1 MDVAQVLGTFSLR
14 DFLTSVF
21 VLLFCIKQA
30 GELLGWFL
38 AKTGIET
45 KTFRK
50 IKNDAIKLE
59 KHDTMLNKIWEKID
73 GLDKKFDDMSKE
85 LKETKRESDDRR
97 MAQIRREIL
106 EFANRIKEDQPDKE
120 MCDEIF
126 ELHDEYEAL
135 LVRWGNH
142 NGRTTR
148 AMREI
153 EEYYQQL

>member
-1 MDVAQVLGTFSLR
+1 MNVTEVIGTFNLR
-14 DFLTSVF
+14 DFLISIF

-50 IKNDAIKLE
+50 IKSDAIKLE
-59 KHDTMLNKIWEKID
+59 KHDAMLTKIWEKID
-73 GLDKKFDDMSKE
+73 GLDKKFDDLNKE
-85 LKETKRESDDRR
+85 IKDTRKESDDRR

-106 EFANRIKEDQPDKE
+106 EFANHIREDQPDKE
-120 MCDEIF
+120 MCEEVF
-126 ELHDEYEAL
+126 ELHEEYETL
-135 LVRWGNH
+135 LLRWGKH

-148 AMREI
+148 AMAEI
-153 EEYYQQL
+153 EEYYRDL